1 MITSNKTL
9 FKCTSLG
16 AEAVEQSVIAFVPQA
31 EGWVFESQP
40 GQS

>member
-1 MITSNKTL
+1 M

-16 AEAVEQSVIAFVPQA
+16 AAAAVEQSVIAFVPQA